1 MWPDWLRHGEESDE
15 DTGDNSDTQRRKR
28 RTGERSVFDRF
39 IGEAAIDIIIMI
51 MINLV
56 VIAWPTL
63 TCTYSIIQGYV
74 PMVVV
79 VIFVQF
85 SCIASLLI

>member
-15 DTGDNSDTQRRKR
+15 DTGGNSDTQRRKR

-39 IGEAAIDIIIMI
+39 IGEAAVDIIIIIIMI
-51 MINLV
+51 NLVV

-63 TCTYSIIQGYV
+63 TLPV
-74 PMVVV
+74 
-79 VIFVQF
+79 F
-85 SCIASLLI
+85 

>member
-39 IGEAAIDIIIMI
+39 IGEAVIII
-51 MINLV
+51 INLV
-56 VIAWPTL
+56 VVIACPILTL
-63 TCTYSIIQGYV
+63 SV
-74 PMVVV
+74 
-79 VIFVQF
+79 F
-85 SCIASLLI
+85 

>member
-39 IGEAAIDIIIMI
+39 IGEAVIIII
-51 MINLV
+51 LIVNLV
-56 VIAWPTL
+56 VVIA
-63 TCTYSIIQGYV
+63 
-74 PMVVV
+74 
-79 VIFVQF
+79 
-85 SCIASLLI
+85 

>member
-39 IGEAAIDIIIMI
+39 IGEAVIIII
-51 MINLV
+51 LIINLVV
-56 VIAWPTL
+56 VIAWPTFARIL
-63 TCTYSIIQGYV
+63 KSKVMCRWS
-74 PMVVV
+74 
-79 VIFVQF
+79 
-85 SCIASLLI
+85 